1 MTPRDDARYQQLL
14 QDGFC
19 IFEKL
24 VDSNML
30 ANLRK
35 RTDQVLDA
43 QGEDNRRSQRTTG
56 SMYSLMQHPFF
67 AEIITYRPALDALAS
82 LGYRQ
87 PTFSDGYII
96 SKPPHSPR
104 LFWHYDW
111 FAWEER
117 RNYQP
122 RATAGLPHGTT
133 CTIPAAKTG
142 CLRVIPGSHY
152 RHNPLHEVID
162 EPHSPDLQAGSDM
175 TADDFSDRPDEIDVP
190 IKAGDLLIG
199 DSRLLHA
206 THANASDQRRTVLTL
221 WYQTDLRSL
230 PEKIQAQ
237 MVAKTQ
243 KIPADWDDET
253 RARVEALMPT
263 YEGSAVAHGRQVYPA
278 RRLNP

>member
-1 MTPRDDARYQQLL
+1 MTPHDDARYQQLL

-19 IFEKL
+19 IFENL

-43 QGEDNRRSQRTTG
+43 QDEDNRRSQRTTG

-67 AEIITYRPALDALAS
+67 AEIITYRPALDALAR

-122 RATAGLPHGTT
+122 EPPQVFLMYYLQDTRREN
-133 CTIPAAKTG
+133 G

-162 EPHSPDLQAGSDM
+162 EPHSPDLQAGSDL

-253 RARVEALMPT
+253 RARVEAIMPT

>member
-1 MTPRDDARYQQLL
+1 MTPHDDARYQQLL

-19 IFEKL
+19 IFENL

-43 QGEDNRRSQRTTG
+43 QDEENRRSQRTTG

-67 AEIITYRPALDALAS
+67 AEIITYRPALDALSSGWAIGSRPLAMAISSAS
-82 LGYRQ
+82 RR
-87 PTFSDGYII
+87 TARACSDITTG
-96 SKPPHSPR
+96 SPGR
-104 LFWHYDW
+104 KG
-111 FAWEER
+111 AITSPSR
-117 RNYQP
+117 R
-122 RATAGLPHGTT
+122 RSSSWST
-133 CTIPAAKTG
+133 CKIPAAKTAA
-142 CLRVIPGSHY
+142 LRVIPGSHY
-152 RHNPLHEVID
+152 RHNPLHDVID
-162 EPHSPDLQAGSDM
+162 EPHSPDLQAGSDL

-243 KIPADWDDET
+243 KIPADWNDET
-253 RARVEALMPT
+253 RARVAALMPT
-263 YEGSAVAHGRQVYPA
+263 YEGSAVAHGRQLYRPRA
-278 RRLNP
+278 